1 MVEITV
7 TGIVLSAMPY
17 REKDKLIHIFSVELG
32 KITAV
37 LKGVSA
43 PNAKLKFAGQPFCFA
58 KFDLA
63 RSGEFYVVKGCEL
76 IDSFFELTED
86 YAKYMLSMTMLE
98 VCSII
103 LKPEIIAENLFL
115 ILIKSLQNIV
125 YNKVDVHLSVLKFL
139 VDTLQIIGYALNFN
153 VCDNCGMKFIGDI
166 KFDYH
171 SGTFRCSSCSGGI
184 KIPPRDFTI
193 LKMVSSTSVDRLN
206 TLKLQSGAIVPCLK
220 LIISDVS
227 ERLNVRLKSIDFD
240 VF

>member
-220 LIISDVS
+220 LIVSDVS